1 MQDNIQ
7 DLRRNLTLQ
16 INSIFRVGDIIGL
29 FVLYGVLYRYVKVY
43 IGLTNL
49 MYQTII
55 AGWFHTRYTQF
66 SNG

>member
-7 DLRRNLTLQ
+7 DFRRNLTLQ

-43 IGLTNL
+43 IGQQLTT
-49 MYQTII
+49 QTII